1 MLITSRE
8 IDIAYRRGYEV
19 GFKAGQTHA
28 EGLEQRERSIRDA
41 IADADLDPR
50 FTTPPKG
57 GKLSGE
63 VAGLIEYSETQAM
76 LKGRANEPGG
86 SGT

>member
-8 IDIAYRRGYEV
+8 IDSIYKRGYEA
-19 GFKAGQTHA
+19 GFKAGQETD
-28 EGLEQRERSIRDA
+28 GFEQRERTIRDA

-50 FTTPPKG
+50 FTTPPKDTG

-76 LKGRANEPGG
+76 LDGRANEPGV
-86 SGT
+86 